1 MKYNNEAVF
10 LFIGMLS
17 IKATT
22 MELFQNAIQIISI
35 SNDIS
40 VEISIVDHVKWYI
53 GMFFLS
59 KSIFIPK
66 IASRWK
72 VLKKKKVQ

>member
-40 VEISIVDHVKWYI
+40 VEISIVDHVK
-53 GMFFLS
+53 
-59 KSIFIPK
+59 
-66 IASRWK
+66 
-72 VLKKKKVQ
+72 